1 MDSFFFNLDSHNI
14 QFSSFMIHYL
24 RRFEKIWT
32 ELFFFCTH
40 DESILDFYIENTY
53 TFLSPFPFFIQIFFV
68 FCSFLLQIFEKKILK
83 KKKRLKKCYQF
94 SCIK

>member
-1 MDSFFFNLDSHNI
+1 MDSFFFNLDSHKI
-14 QFSSFMIHYL
+14 HFSSLMIHYL
-24 RRFEKIWT
+24 RRFEKICT

-83 KKKRLKKCYQF
+83 KKKTTQKMLSILMY
-94 SCIK
+94 